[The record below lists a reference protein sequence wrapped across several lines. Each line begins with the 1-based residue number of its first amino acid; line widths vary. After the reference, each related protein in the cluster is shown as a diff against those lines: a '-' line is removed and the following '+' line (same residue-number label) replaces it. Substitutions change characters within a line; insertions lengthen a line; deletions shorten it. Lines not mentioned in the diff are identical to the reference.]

1 MIKTYLNSPLSQHI
15 QYLLCTMFSIT
26 SATTTPTP
34 LYVFSQVISLPE
46 GMEVVV
52 DQEFI
57 RNAEEL
63 IQDQYDRGEDAP
75 EEREQRSWIVSS
87 SPSFPLVSP
96 SGSEDTTLPII
107 ILSIVG
113 AVLGGTLAVLV
124 RVLIQFYR
132 GHKDNTETGGCELMR
147 EKLAS
152 LREARDRLDY
162 YGAGRGRTENVY
174 VSNSVII

>member
-1 MIKTYLNSPLSQHI
+1 M
-15 QYLLCTMFSIT
+15 
-26 SATTTPTP
+26 
-34 LYVFSQVISLPE
+34 
-46 GMEVVV
+46 

-63 IQDQYDRGEDAP
+63 IQDQYYDEEDEP
-75 EEREQRSWIVSS
+75 EVREERSQDVFSS
-87 SPSFPLVSP
+87 QSFPLVSP
-96 SGSEDTTLPII
+96 SGSEDTTLPIV

-132 GHKDNTETGGCELMR
+132 GHKDNTESETDGSELMR
-147 EKLAS
+147 EKLDS

-162 YGAGRGRTENVY
+162 YGAGRGRAENVY
-174 VSNSVII
+174 VSSSVMV

>member
-1 MIKTYLNSPLSQHI
+1 MYQHTLPI
-15 QYLLCTMFSIT
+15 ALLCTMYSINPT
-26 SATTTPTP
+26 TTTPTP

-63 IQDQYDRGEDAP
+63 IQDQDYEEEDEHGVR
-75 EEREQRSWIVSS
+75 EERSQDVSS
-87 SPSFPLVSP
+87 QSFPLVSP
-96 SGSEDTTLPII
+96 SGPEDTTLPIV

-132 GHKDNTETGGCELMR
+132 GHKDNTESETDGSELMR
-147 EKLAS
+147 EKLVS
-152 LREARDRLDY
+152 LKEARDRLDY
-162 YGAGRGRTENVY
+162 YGAGRADNVY
-174 VSNSVII
+174 VSSSVMV

>member
-1 MIKTYLNSPLSQHI
+1 MYQHTLPI
-15 QYLLCTMFSIT
+15 ALLCTMYSIT
-26 SATTTPTP
+26 PTTTTPTP

-63 IQDQYDRGEDAP
+63 IQDQDDREEDEP
-75 EEREQRSWIVSS
+75 EEREARSHCCSQIVESS
-87 SPSFPLVSP
+87 QSFPMVRP
-96 SGSEDTTLPII
+96 SGSEDTTLPIV

-132 GHKDNTETGGCELMR
+132 GHKDNTESETDGSKLMR

-174 VSNSVII
+174 VSSSVMV